1 MLVLIKTGGECE
13 GEDGTRAKGIEQMQ
27 RVIRSDGAVRRGHEG
42 ENWQTNHRST
52 LTGRG
57 GMDEDERRGMKD
69 RNRKGG
75 MTESCRM
82 LDWIRLDECLMIP
95 TGRRAG

>member
-1 MLVLIKTGGECE
+1 MHVLIKTGGECE
-13 GEDGTRAKGIEQMQ
+13 GEDGTGAKGIEQMQ

-57 GMDEDERRGMKD
+57 GTDEGERR
-69 RNRKGG
+69 G
-75 MTESCRM
+75 MTESCCV

-95 TGRRAG
+95 TGRGAG